1 VKAHGETTEILLH
14 ALSEMRGTD
23 LEFDVEGMIF
33 KSFRTGDKITAGNIV
48 IEPVH
53 VDHSV
58 PGAYGLVV
66 HTSNRAIV
74 YPGDLVFTVPT

>member
-1 VKAHGETTEILLH
+1 
-14 ALSEMRGTD
+14 
-23 LEFDVEGMIF
+23 MIF